1 MKDNKK
7 SDNQT
12 HYMPIGLSIGMCIG
26 ALIDAQNRKKQRVP
40 LKMKKLN
47 KKMVLIVSVL
57 VILCLGIWT
66 LWGNTALEVNEYKI
80 LSDKIPEA
88 FSGFWIAQVADLHN
102 AEFGE
107 DNEMLIELLFQTDP
121 DMIVITGDLIDSR
134 QTDIEIA
141 LDFAGKAVQIAPVYY
156 VTGNHEARIPEYAE
170 LKMGLTEAG
179 VTVLENQKVQITKDG
194 ESITLLGIQDPSF
207 RTDYLFGDAESVSR
221 QAITSLQNESNSFT
235 VLLSHRPEL
244 FDLYVDTGVDLV
256 FSGHA
261 HGGQFRLPLL
271 GGLVAPNQGFFP
283 KYDAGQFIEENTT
296 MIVSRGVGNSIIP
309 LRLNNPPEVVVV
321 ELKRP

>member
-1 MKDNKK
+1 
-7 SDNQT
+7 
-12 HYMPIGLSIGMCIG
+12 
-26 ALIDAQNRKKQRVP
+26 
-40 LKMKKLN
+40 MKKLN

-57 VILCLGIWT
+57 VIQCLGIWT
-66 LWGNTALEVNEYKI
+66 LWGNTALKVNEYKI

-107 DNEMLIELLFQTDP
+107 DNEMLIELLFQIDP

-134 QTDIEIA
+134 HTDMDIA

-156 VTGNHEARIPEYAE
+156 VTGNHEARVPEYE
-170 LKMGLTEAG
+170 QLKTGLVDLG
-179 VTVLENQKVQITKDG
+179 VTVLDDQKVQITKDG
-194 ESITLLGIQDPSF
+194 ESITLMGILDPSF
-207 RTDYLFGDAESVSR
+207 STDYLFGDTESVSK
-221 QAITSLQNESNSFT
+221 QAISELQNESDGFT

-244 FDLYVDTGVDLV
+244 FDLYVNTGVDLV

-261 HGGQFRLPLL
+261 HGGQFRLPFI

-283 KYDAGQFIEENTT
+283 KYDAGQFIKENTT

-309 LRLNNPPEVVVV
+309 VRFNNRPEIIVAELRPSY
-321 ELKRP
+321 